1 MQKWCRC
8 SQGVHEC
15 SGQLH
20 SWSHDPATLYVSAH
34 ICATI
39 SALFPAARRFAQSQR
54 LLTPPRLAFG
64 TLSTIAVVALALP
77 PAQALAVGAIVL
89 AMTVASAYYGH
100 AVLGGVVGDYL
111 GATIAAT
118 ELAIY
123 LVLTADWAAVA
134 VRWQPLAVLAAA
146 AAVPIIYTRRIIKI
160 GGASC

>member
-1 MQKWCRC
+1 MKAQPESIRCC
-8 SQGVHEC
+8 SQARAA
-15 SGQLH
+15 LH
-20 SWSHDPATLYVSAH
+20 VSPK
-34 ICATI
+34 ICLPI
-39 SALFPAARRFAQSQR
+39 STYRFAQSQR

-77 PAQALAVGAIVL
+77 PAQALAVGAIVV
-89 AMTVASAYYGH
+89 AMTIASAYYGH

-123 LVLTADWAAVA
+123 LVLTADWAVVA

-146 AAVPIIYTRRIIKI
+146 AAVPIIYTRRIIRI
-160 GGASC
+160 GGANC